1 MQKYIFHSS
10 FKKFDA
16 DISMNTSSKAPLFF
30 KTYFDLDKF
39 KVNYQKCTTIKPSF
53 MCHAAY
59 LRAVL
64 RKCISDNAGSRLICF
79 PVVDVIKLFLEE
91 I

>member
-1 MQKYIFHSS
+1 
-10 FKKFDA
+10 
-16 DISMNTSSKAPLFF
+16 
-30 KTYFDLDKF
+30 
-39 KVNYQKCTTIKPSF
+39 

-64 RKCISDNAGSRLICF
+64 RKCISDNAVSRVICF

-91 I
+91 IEISPKLRNWIKFVLMTEPAQKCEN